1 MKRILLAICG
11 LSPQVITETLYALYQ
26 QGRMPHAI
34 RIITTR
40 SGKEALYAN
49 LLNGADGHYHRFL
62 NDYGIDPSTIDFGPR
77 HVISVIDHNGFEIDD
92 ITDEEEN
99 ELFLTTCMETAFELT
114 RSRDVQV
121 FFSIAGGRKTMGACL
136 AMAAQCYGRPE
147 DRIFHV
153 LVSPEFESCRDFYYP
168 PPTSVPIT
176 LRGRQGEP
184 FVKETRYA
192 RITLVPMPYLSIRE
206 RLSDRHLK
214 EPESPAALMLSLVR
228 EKRHELVIDLKARV
242 IVWKGVQCDMMP
254 AHLALYTFFALLK
267 KDNSCERSACRSCYG
282 CFLNAVQVLE
292 QQEQITDIYRR
303 ICGGK
308 CIEEMSTSGVVALT
322 VENFNSYRSKIARN
336 LEKAFGAHEMR
347 NVCIGTRGRKP
358 GVRYGLAIGRDRIR
372 IVL

>member
-11 LSPQVITETLYALYQ
+11 LSPQVITETLYALHQ
-26 QGRMPHAI
+26 EGRMPHGI
-34 RIITTR
+34 RVITTR

-49 LLNGADGHYHRFL
+49 FLSENGPYQRFL
-62 NDYGIDPSTIDFGPR
+62 RDYGIEAPAVEFGPR
-77 HVISVIDHNGFEIDD
+77 HVIAVRDHNGVEIDD
-92 ITDEEEN
+92 ITGEEEN
-99 ELFLTTCMETAFELT
+99 ELFLSACMEVTFELT
-114 RSRDVQV
+114 RDRDTQV

-168 PPTSVPIT
+168 PPVSVPIT
-176 LRGRQGEP
+176 LQDRQGEP

-192 RITLVPMPYLSIRE
+192 KVTLVPMPFFPIRE

-214 EPESPAALMLSLVR
+214 GPESPAALMLSLVR

-242 IVWKGVQCDMMP
+242 VTWKGVQCDMMP
-254 AHLALYTFFALLK
+254 APLALFTFFAMLK
-267 KDNSCERSACRSCYG
+267 KDNACDKINCRCCSG
-282 CFLNAVQVLE
+282 CFLNAVEVLDR
-292 QQEQITDIYRR
+292 QAQITDIYQR

-322 VENFNSYRSKIARN
+322 TENFNSYRSKIARI
-336 LEKAFGAHEMR
+336 LEKAFGAHEMK
-347 NVCIGTRGRKP
+347 NICIDSRGRKP
-358 GVRYGLAIGRDRIR
+358 GVRYGLAIGRERIR
-372 IVL
+372 VVL